1 MFVEDAMTVDVV
13 TVGPDEP
20 FTVAAQIM
28 RDAGVSGL
36 PVVDASGCVIGIL
49 TEADCLHR
57 TVKTDPSE
65 IGSRRRLRNRTWA
78 RTVADLMTRDVLG
91 VRRDTPLAEA
101 IRLMQKARVRRLV
114 VVGPGGVLEGVIS
127 RSEAMA
133 ALARSDEDIEAEVRS
148 GVIGELL
155 GLGPDEVYVSVD
167 QGIVTLAGVVPQRR
181 DAVRLERLAGE
192 VLGVN
197 RVESAVTWEVDVVF
211 PALVPRFAYFPKLF
225 AKFRERS
232 RTRMAKSKVP
242 DKGSKDTSESHTPI

>member
-1 MFVEDAMTVDVV
+1 MHVEDAMTVEVV

-20 FTVAAQIM
+20 FTVAARIM

-57 TVKTDPSE
+57 ALETDPSE

-78 RTVADLMTRDVLG
+78 RTVADLMTRDVLD
-91 VRRDTPLAEA
+91 VHRDTPLAEA
-101 IRLMQKARVRRLV
+101 VRLMQKARVRRLV
-114 VVGPGGVLEGVIS
+114 VVGPGGVLEGIIS
-127 RSEAMA
+127 RSDAVA

-148 GVIGELL
+148 CVIGELL
-155 GLGPDEVYVSVD
+155 GLGPDDVYVSVD

-197 RVESAVTWEVDVVF
+197 RVESAVTWEVDILF

-225 AKFRERS
+225 ASFRERS
-232 RTRMAKSKVP
+232 RTRTAKSKVP
-242 DKGSKDTSESHTPI
+242 GNDNEDTSDNHTSI